1 MGLSMEKGIKFLII
15 KMYMREYMNK
25 IIFMNMVDI
34 SGSMGLFTKANFNQE
49 LLKVLALGTHR
60 MEISM

>member
-34 SGSMGLFTKANFNQE
+34 FGSMGLFTKANFNQE